1 MELIVSGAREL
12 RMKEIN
18 GMSIREMMSYLEDFG
33 YSVGCLSNDEIVD
46 LCIELIDGHNLED
59 DVGELDF
66 GAC

>member
-1 MELIVSGAREL
+1 MSGANEL
-12 RMKEIN
+12 RMKGVN

-33 YSVGCLSNDEIVD
+33 YNVGSLSNEEIHD
-46 LCIELIDGHNLED
+46 LCVELVDGHNLED

>member
-1 MELIVSGAREL
+1 
-12 RMKEIN
+12 
-18 GMSIREMMSYLEDFG
+18 MSIREMMSYLEDFG

-46 LCIELIDGHNLED
+46 LCVELIDGHNLDD